1 MLYVVCMSVLKLSFS
16 RQTNGIITFFEGISL
31 SNEDNVRYNPN
42 QKALNIKKYWCGRIN
57 NLSLSQVHQ
66 RMADVSAFYSPT
78 VSFDYC
84 RSVLVSCI
92 MRYRCSLH
100 RKCYHLFL
108 YCISCVYL
116 LLAHLPLPGM
126 SCLSHSNSQRPLHL
140 QRLRKSW
147 RRWLSLE
154 QVASCITLRPC
165 CMFWNVSTTVFRFV
179 FSSLVY
185 VNFTPVKNVR
195 GILLSK
201 LIYQSEHFVCVFFC
215 QTSRT
220 ASTFFGGNLDEKILR
235 WWLCLKY
242 KAGTQP
248 SSA

>member
-1 MLYVVCMSVLKLSFS
+1 MAS
-16 RQTNGIITFFEGISL
+16 SL
-31 SNEDNVRYNPN
+31 FLRGYHCHMRTTCDTT
-42 QKALNIKKYWCGRIN
+42 LIKKHWMLKSIDAAESITCHCHKCIKGW
-57 NLSLSQVHQ
+57 Q
-66 RMADVSAFYSPT
+66 MSAFYSQT

-154 QVASCITLRPC
+154 QVASFITLRPC
-165 CMFWNVSTTVFRFV
+165 CMFWNVSTTVFRFFL
-179 FSSLVY
+179 FSSLVH

-195 GILLSK
+195 GIPLSK